1 MASGAPFRALVSLH
15 HGHRNKTPKDQF
27 GRIDAASPWLN
38 AELEIP
44 ELLDHVLAGK
54 AWLACQL
61 RGGRSAENAGPSNL
75 IVIDVDGDLL
85 LEAFWAHPFAQRH
98 CLFSYT
104 SCSHGD
110 LAKQQESGSPVA
122 DRFRAIFCCEVH
134 DDPPLHNAIYRQLI
148 GRLGLE
154 LADNCGEKPERLW
167 YGNTNAELRFGE
179 GQPLAWDLVEAA
191 RDELSERAVQAAA
204 LLPPRSGDEALDDE
218 RAEAVLLTLLRP
230 SEDGEY
236 ESYWQVVLNAA
247 ASSASEAVHEA
258 FMAWHSRGHHSR
270 TQGNVRKRF
279 AKAGRKSTVGKL
291 FKLAKEQHGDQWWRQ
306 LPQHLWYGG
315 GDGPSRKAPRVLFSD
330 PQVYVLA
337 DADALPTR
345 CGSVPPDPAPSN
357 AGPPSGGRSL
367 FSDTN
372 AAAGPSIPDAVS
384 EGQLARAR
392 YREQARQGG
401 AKDSD
406 TVYVDQLFWRLY
418 RLSVEYIDETP
429 DGPVSLNES
438 EVSRRIHEIRNELY
452 ALPLYARE
460 PWQIDEWLIITFQ
473 QQHGLK
479 LLSPLKTR
487 PRQLFTRTWQ
497 PKLDDF
503 LIPDQI
509 LRGRDYV
516 LYGRQGTGKTLFALL
531 LSRAVIGTPGHAT
544 FLDAQPVPAEQY
556 GSRRVLYVASDG
568 GTGAQD
574 DVERYIRRHQI
585 EDTAWLKHLDVVSGN
600 TEDDSASW
608 TMNLFHLHRLTQW
621 LDEANDAG
629 RPYSMIVFDS
639 LKAICPR
646 GVRVGDQLITQY
658 LQLIQAITA
667 PRGVTALYIHHE
679 SKEGGGA
686 QGAAGILEVVTG
698 VFRLKK
704 AEDRSRIFSIEKTR
718 TDPKGD
724 REIPFQISNGQL
736 KCLMPSSGD
745 PFVDAI
751 DDGRSALM
759 AVFEEVY
766 RRHRL
771 RTKHLSAN
779 DPQRIFPGITSND
792 LFLQLRAM
800 NLQHP
805 ALRNHRDVRDLT
817 SALRKEGLI
826 DLVSFR
832 KGFRL
837 NREPEWPAGAEPGS
851 ADWSNDDDDK
861 L

>member
-1 MASGAPFRALVSLH
+1 MASQTGQTFKALVSLH
-15 HGHRNKTPKDQF
+15 HSHRNKTPKDQF
-27 GRIDAASPWLN
+27 GRIDASSPWVA

-44 ELLDHVLAGK
+44 ELLDHILSGK
-54 AWLACQL
+54 AWIACQL
-61 RGGRSAENAGPSNL
+61 SGSRSAAAAGPSDL
-75 IVIDVDGDLL
+75 IVIDVDGDLT

-134 DDPPLHNAIYRQLI
+134 DDPALHGAIYRQLI
-148 GRLGLE
+148 ERLGLQ

-167 YGNTNAELRFGE
+167 YGNTNAEVRFGE

-191 RDELSERAVQAAA
+191 RETLAEQAAQA
-204 LLPPRSGDEALDDE
+204 ATLLPPRSGDDALDDE

-230 SEDGEY
+230 SADGEY

-247 ASSASEAVHEA
+247 ASSPSEAVHQA
-258 FMAWHSRGHHSR
+258 FMEWHGRGHHSK
-270 TQGNVRKRF
+270 TQKGVARRF

-291 FKLAKEQHGDQWWRQ
+291 FKLAKEQHGAQWWRQ
-306 LPQHLWYGG
+306 LPQRLWYGG
-315 GDGPSRKAPRVLFSD
+315 GDGLSARRPRVLFSD
-330 PQVYVLA
+330 PQVYVRG
-337 DADALPTR
+337 DADDLPPQLPPPKPPPPPAPATATANN
-345 CGSVPPDPAPSN
+345 VPPA
-357 AGPPSGGRSL
+357 GGRSL

-372 AAAGPSIPDAVS
+372 AAAGSGPIIPDAVS

-392 YREQARQGG
+392 YREQARQGR

-406 TVYVDQLFWRLY
+406 STYVDQLFWRLY

-429 DGPVSLNES
+429 DGAVSLNES
-438 EVSRRIHEIRNELY
+438 EVSRRIQEIRNELY

-479 LLSPLKTR
+479 LRSRLNMR
-487 PRQLFTRTWQ
+487 PRQLFTRIHQ
-497 PKLDDF
+497 PKLEDY

-516 LYGRQGTGKTLFALL
+516 LYGRQGTGKTLFALMMA
-531 LSRAVIGTPGHAT
+531 RAVIAAPGHAA
-544 FLDAQPVPAEQY
+544 FLDATPVPPEEY
-556 GSRRVLYVASDG
+556 GLRRVLYVASDG
-568 GTGAQD
+568 GIGAQD
-574 DVERYIRRHQI
+574 DIERYIRRHQI
-585 EDTAWLKHLDVVSGN
+585 DDTAWLRHLDVVSGN
-600 TEDDSASW
+600 EEENSESW
-608 TMNLFHLHRLTQW
+608 SMGLYDLHRLTQW
-621 LDEANDAG
+621 LDEAKDAG
-629 RPYSMIVFDS
+629 RPYAMVVFDS

-658 LQLIQAITA
+658 LQLVQAITA

-745 PFVDAI
+745 PFVDDA
-751 DDGRSALM
+751 DDGR
-759 AVFEEVY
+759 AVLLQVM
-766 RRHRL
+766 RDHHIRHL
-771 RTKHLSAN
+771 KLTAHLSST
-779 DPQRIFPGITSND
+779 DPGRFYKGLSNND
-792 LFLQLRAM
+792 LAIQLRATGV
-800 NLQHP
+800 NHP
-805 ALRNHRDVRDLT
+805 ALRNHHHIKGLT
-817 SALRKEGLI
+817 SRLSKEKLI
-826 DLVSFR
+826 VYRASA
-832 KGFRL
+832 KAWRL
-837 NREPEWPAGAEPGS
+837 AEPPS
-851 ADWSNDDDDK
+851 PPLAA
-861 L
+861 